1 MSHIALFRTLVALS
15 LCLSLASGASELVP
29 PAIPEDWKTLLE
41 WSGNDGVFEWLSE
54 RTNSLSKPKAVGLLI
69 LLLAVLGLMVYAQIG
84 IFLFWRKA
92 RGAYALVTIGSV
104 ILAFFDGL
112 VVVLPSDAALC
123 SLSLLMDGAVIAM
136 AFLPPVKA
144 RFEQSAPNDDKAA
157 QHPDLHVG

>member
-1 MSHIALFRTLVALS
+1 MSHIALFRTLIALS
-15 LCLSLASGASELVP
+15 FCLFLASGASELVP

-41 WSGNDGVFEWLSE
+41 WSGNGGIFEWLSE
-54 RTNSLSKPKAVGLLI
+54 RRNSLSRPEAVGLLI
-69 LLLAVLGLMVYAQIG
+69 LLLAVLGLMAYAQIG

-92 RGAYALVTIGSV
+92 RSAYVAVTIGSV

-112 VVVLPSDAALC
+112 IVVLPGDAVLC
-123 SLSLLMDGAVIAM
+123 SLSLLIDGAVIAM

-157 QHPDLHVG
+157 RRPDLHVG